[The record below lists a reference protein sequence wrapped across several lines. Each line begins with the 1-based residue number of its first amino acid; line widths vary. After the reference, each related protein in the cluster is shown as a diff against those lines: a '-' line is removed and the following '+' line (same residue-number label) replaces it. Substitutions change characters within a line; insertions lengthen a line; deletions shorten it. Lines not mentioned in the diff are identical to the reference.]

1 MNQEVQRN
9 KTKLNRMSQDM
20 DGSQRQRWDEGFG
33 KTITSDREF
42 GNVWKLVFVLSIFGR
57 IVSATCIK
65 FYFGS

>member
-1 MNQEVQRN
+1 
-9 KTKLNRMSQDM
+9 MSQDM